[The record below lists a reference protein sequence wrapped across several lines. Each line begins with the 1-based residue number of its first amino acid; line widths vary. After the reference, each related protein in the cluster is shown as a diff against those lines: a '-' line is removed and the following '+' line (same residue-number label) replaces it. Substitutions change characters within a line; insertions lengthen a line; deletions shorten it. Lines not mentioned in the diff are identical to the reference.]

1 MKNSI
6 DRANV
11 ARLLLPLA
19 SALLLSGCLSQ
30 LPAPFGD
37 SSRGTESP
45 ARGAQADGQ
54 HHVVRQGDTLLGI
67 SRTYGQSVDDLVKW
81 NGLDSPHQ
89 IRVGQRLRVT
99 PPDVDTDEQVVTV
112 RPIETPGVDS
122 DSAQPAAQV
131 PLIESPRGGR
141 TEYSDEAWAAINPQI
156 LPSEPPLPIP
166 SPPDTPA
173 QPAPP
178 ESAAEPADKPAPA
191 APAAAEAPWLWPAS
205 GEVIEGFDEST
216 NKGLDIAGEPG
227 DPVVAAAAG
236 SVVYSGSGLRGYGKL
251 VIIKHE
257 DDFLTAYAH
266 NRDLLVKEGDKV
278 SKGQKIAELG
288 STDADR
294 PKLHFEIRKQGK
306 PVDPANFLPAR

>member
-1 MKNSI
+1 MKKSI
-6 DRANV
+6 DHAV
-11 ARLLLPLA
+11 TARLLLPLA

-37 SSRGTESP
+37 SSRGAAPSTAGP
-45 ARGAQADGQ
+45 QADGE
-54 HHVVRQGDTLLGI
+54 HHVVRPGDTLLAI
-67 SRTYGQSVDDLVKW
+67 SRTYRQSVSDLVQW
-81 NGLDSPHQ
+81 NGLENPHQ
-89 IRVGQRLRVT
+89 IRVGQRLRVA
-99 PPDVDTDEQVVTV
+99 PPDVGTGEQAVTV
-112 RPIETPGVDS
+112 RPIETPGVAS
-122 DSAQPAAQV
+122 TPSEPAVTQV
-131 PLIESPRGGR
+131 PLIDTPRGGR
-141 TEYSDEAWAAINPQI
+141 EPYSDEAWAAINPQA

-166 SPPDTPA
+166 TPPDTPITA
-173 QPAPP
+173 PAPDAAKSKP
-178 ESAAEPADKPAPA
+178 EPAPA
-191 APAAAEAPWLWPAS
+191 PAPEAPWLWPA
-205 GEVIEGFDEST
+205 GGAVIEGFDEST

-227 DPVVAAAAG
+227 DPVVASAAG

-306 PVDPANFLPAR
+306 PVDPAKFLPAR

>member
-1 MKNSI
+1 M
-6 DRANV
+6 
-11 ARLLLPLA
+11 A

-37 SSRGTESP
+37 ASRGSTAPST
-45 ARGAQADGQ
+45 AGAQADGQ

-67 SRTYGQSVDDLVKW
+67 SRTYGQSVGDLVRW
-81 NGLDSPHQ
+81 NGLESPHQ
-89 IRVGQRLRVT
+89 IRVGQRLRVA
-99 PPDVDTDEQVVTV
+99 PPSAGSGEDAVTV
-112 RPIETPGVDS
+112 RPIESPGVVAEPS
-122 DSAQPAAQV
+122 QPAAEV
-131 PLIESPRGGR
+131 PLIDSPRGGR

-166 SPPDTPA
+166 SPPDTPPA
-173 QPAPP
+173 QPAP
-178 ESAAEPADKPAPA
+178 AEPSEPAEKPAPA
-191 APAAAEAPWLWPAS
+191 APAAVEAPWLWPAA
-205 GEVIEGFDEST
+205 GEVIEGFDESS

-306 PVDPANFLPAR
+306 PVDPAKFLPAR